1 MGFFNKLKELKYR
14 EEISLVEELIQN
26 NAWINESNIE
36 RNAAQI
42 VHNCRDDRKKTRL
55 DNFFLEYGL
64 SNQEE

>member
-14 EEISLVEELIQN
+14 EEIGLVEELIQN

-42 VHNCRDDRKKTRL
+42 VQNCRDDRKKTRL
-55 DNFFLEYGL
+55 DNFF
-64 SNQEE
+64 